1 MASFMLVM
9 LSVAVV
15 SSVPFLIACSASP
28 FRFRNIVRE
37 RLDPWAERVLRET
50 DDEWAS
56 VDTDESRPHTAETQP
71 VAGSEHGSR

>member
-28 FRFRNIVRE
+28 FRFRNVVRE

-50 DDEWAS
+50 DDERAMQ
-56 VDTDESRPHTAETQP
+56 DDEARSSSETREDAPPTHTE
-71 VAGSEHGSR
+71 